1 MSMMHGCD
9 TMMIELIQLTR
20 IEGGY
25 ELLAAYEEALYALG
39 GRPHW
44 GQVNTLT
51 GSHDLVRSMYP
62 RYDDWLQVRRELD
75 PDGVFDSPFT
85 KRVGI
90 STDRFQP

>member
-1 MSMMHGCD
+1 MSMMHGRD

-20 IEGGY
+20 TEGGY
-25 ELLAAYEEALYALG
+25 ELLAAYEEVLYELG

-51 GSHDLVRSMYP
+51 GSHGLLATMYP
-62 RYDDWLQVRRELD
+62 RYEDWLDVRRQLD
-75 PDGVFDSPFT
+75 AGGVFDSGFT

-90 STDRFQP
+90 SGERFET

>member
-9 TMMIELIQLTR
+9 TMMIELIQLKGTK
-20 IEGGY
+20 GGL
-25 ELLAAYEEALYALG
+25 EVLAAYEDALYELE

-51 GSHDLVRSMYP
+51 GSHELVARLYGELP
-62 RYDDWLQVRRELD
+62 RWLDAHAELNST
-75 PDGVFDSPFT
+75 GVFDSPFS

-90 STDRFQP
+90 SSRGEA